1 MISAHPERP
10 STPAR
15 RCAPTLRTNR
25 SSSRDGFTLL
35 EVMVAL
41 AILSAA
47 LLGVSE
53 IVSGALRNHGRA
65 RDLDVATLL
74 ARGKMV
80 DLEQKYKA
88 EGFREMDETD
98 EGTFEEEGHPELR
111 WKAEVVTPKAD
122 DVCGRLLGDLLPG
135 EGDEKQDDAGGPTTG
150 ASPQGLALEGIVKQQ
165 CTLLSEDIRKGVR
178 EVRLTVA
185 WGPETRA
192 ESFTV
197 VTHLVELQPTAV
209 PQ

>member
-1 MISAHPERP
+1 MSG
-10 STPAR
+10 S
-15 RCAPTLRTNR
+15 
-25 SSSRDGFTLL
+25 GFTLL

-41 AILSAA
+41 AILAAA
-47 LLGVSE
+47 LLGISE

-80 DLEQKYKA
+80 DLEEHYKA
-88 EGFREMDETD
+88 EGFQNDDETD
-98 EGTFEEEGHPELR
+98 EGTFDEEGHPEIR
-111 WKAEVVTPKAD
+111 WAAEIVAPEAE
-122 DVCGRLLGDLLPG
+122 DVCTRLVGDLLPG
-135 EGDEKQDDAGGPTTG
+135 ADEEKPNDEGGPTTG
-150 ASPQGLALEGIVKQQ
+150 ASPQGLALEGIVQQQ
-165 CTLLSEDIRKGVR
+165 CTLLSQDIQKGVR
-178 EVRLTVA
+178 EVRLTVS
-185 WGPETRA
+185 WGPEASA